1 MENNAKQVVFNFL
14 NAVKDLDLETVGAL
28 LSPVVSWSQP
38 GNNQLSGLKDSR
50 EAVFQMVGQM
60 FELSNNTL
68 KLAEFKAVSSN
79 GNRVACLLTWTA
91 SNNAG
96 NELNVNNIDVYTVES
111 GLISEVEVFT
121 ADEAQ
126 EDGFWGK

>member
-28 LSPVVSWSQP
+28 LSPSVSWSQP

-50 EAVFQMVGQM
+50 DAVFQMVGKM

-68 KLAEFKAVSSN
+68 KLVEFKAVSSN

-91 SNNAG
+91 ANNAG

-111 GLISEVEVFT
+111 GLISDVEVFT